1 MVDAHGKDAQR
12 HCDEGNASENPIT
25 SIRMATMET
34 QKANGG
40 EDMEKNTA
48 GRNTK
53 WYKIV
58 RNIPH
63 VLLVVSR

>member
-1 MVDAHGKDAQR
+1 
-12 HCDEGNASENPIT
+12 
-25 SIRMATMET
+25 MATMKR

-40 EDMEKNTA
+40 EDVEKTTA

-58 RNIPH
+58 RNTPH